1 MKTRH
6 FLSLA
11 LFGLRTILF
20 KRQQPILGTIIL
32 TDSCNLHC
40 KHCAVNNITGQML
53 SYQAVRKEMIN
64 FYQEGLRILFFC
76 GGETLLWQEAGKTVR
91 DLIREAK
98 EMGFYLVNI
107 VTNGTIDLNI
117 PEADVIF
124 LSLDGT
130 RQAHNSIRGD
140 TYDLIL
146 QNLQKTDHC
155 NICIYMAINKLNYH
169 DIENLCKLAKEHPKI
184 NSISFNFHTP
194 YQGTEFL
201 SLSHAEK
208 QIAVTAIKS
217 MLKDK
222 MPIFN
227 LPSALDAYLK
237 NEWSRPCC
245 QCIVSENKQ
254 RYLCGR
260 CVEIAGLCR
269 QCGYLFAVEF
279 SLLCKGNIRTI
290 LEMLKTYLKFV

>member
-11 LFGLRTILF
+11 LFGVSTILF
-20 KRQQPILGTIIL
+20 KRQRPILGTIIL
-32 TDSCNLHC
+32 TDSCNLRC
-40 KHCAVNNITGQML
+40 KHCVVNNITQQML
-53 SYQAVRKEMIN
+53 SYQEIRKEMAS
-64 FYQEGLRILFFC
+64 FYQEGIRILFFC
-76 GGETLLWQEAGKTVR
+76 GGETLLWCEAEKNVR

-130 RQAHNSIRGD
+130 QEAHNSIRGD
-140 TYDLIL
+140 TYDLIM
-146 QNLQKTDHC
+146 QNLNQADNC

-169 DIENLCKLAKEHPKI
+169 DIENLCKLTKEHPKI

-194 YQGTEFL
+194 YQGTE
-201 SLSHAEK
+201 SLRLNLEEK
-208 QIAVTAIKS
+208 RTAVATIKS
-217 MLKDK
+217 MMKDN

-237 NEWSRPCC
+237 SEWSRPCY
-245 QCIVSENKQ
+245 QCIVSENNQ

-260 CVEIAGLCR
+260 CVEIDGLCR
-269 QCGYLFAVEF
+269 ECGYLFAVEF
-279 SLLCKGNIRTI
+279 SLLCKGNMRTI
-290 LEMLKTYLKFV
+290 FEMLKTYLKFV